1 MGYKAGDEVI
11 VTSEDKNQLGVVL
24 AKRIIN
30 KLSVYDILLE
40 SRTALVMI
48 GTSNNAKTF
57 INKGLTSKLC
67 DTEMIRSTIP
77 YKELV
82 ANEQLPHLDA
92 NSAGKASW

>member
-1 MGYKAGDEVI
+1 MGFKAGDEVI
-11 VTSEDKNQLGVVL
+11 VTTEDNNQLGVVL

-30 KLSVYDILLE
+30 KVSVYDILLE
-40 SRTALVMI
+40 SRTALVMV
-48 GTSNNAKTF
+48 GTASSARTY
-57 INKGLTSKLC
+57 INKGLTAKLC
-67 DTEMIRSTIP
+67 DTEAIRSTIP